1 LNIIDKNSTK
11 PWKDIVPLLSHKG
24 IRIHPEKN
32 TFYLSR
38 VDEEQEKARMIHK
51 FYKNKKLTQLLRLRI
66 RSMQTNEDLQ
76 LKEIVVEKN
85 KRLFE
90 IKKEHLRRYKNGN
103 DRILLYEEEGD
114 RQKEYNGD
122 TKISDLQ
129 EEKEYVTY
137 V

>member
-1 LNIIDKNSTK
+1 M
-11 PWKDIVPLLSHKG
+11 PLLSHKG

>member
-1 LNIIDKNSTK
+1 
-11 PWKDIVPLLSHKG
+11 
-24 IRIHPEKN
+24 
-32 TFYLSR
+32 
-38 VDEEQEKARMIHK
+38 
-51 FYKNKKLTQLLRLRI
+51 
-66 RSMQTNEDLQ
+66 MQTNEDLQ